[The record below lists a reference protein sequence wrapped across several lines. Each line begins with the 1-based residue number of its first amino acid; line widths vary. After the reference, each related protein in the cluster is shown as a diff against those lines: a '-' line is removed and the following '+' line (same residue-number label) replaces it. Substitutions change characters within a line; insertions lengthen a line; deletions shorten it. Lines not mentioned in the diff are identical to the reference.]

1 MKRKYEKP
9 ALIAEAFEM
18 TESVAA
24 CKDASVNEAL
34 IVHEGDHFCGT
45 SCSHMV
51 GDNKSAFTQ
60 NWNNI
65 SLVDYAGGEN
75 DMYLFDA
82 SNVTCDFVWSK
93 ATDTTTDKM
102 YVWGDSNGNLVIDE
116 DSRKVDKTNPF
127 ANLVSWL
134 GNRTWSF
141 SEFFMGNGSSSS
153 PEHQPSYKGSSFWS

>member
-93 ATDTTTDKM
+93 ATDTTTDNTIFLPNRPIKSRM
-102 YVWGDSNGNLVIDE
+102 WYNVMGDKRWQNHTRY
-116 DSRKVDKTNPF
+116 RKVSCWK
-127 ANLVSWL
+127 
-134 GNRTWSF
+134 
-141 SEFFMGNGSSSS
+141 
-153 PEHQPSYKGSSFWS
+153 